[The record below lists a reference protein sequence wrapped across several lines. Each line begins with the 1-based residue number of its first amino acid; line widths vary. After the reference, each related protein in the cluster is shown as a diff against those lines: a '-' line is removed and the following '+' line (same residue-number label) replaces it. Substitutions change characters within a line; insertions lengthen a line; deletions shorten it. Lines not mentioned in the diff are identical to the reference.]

1 MTMNNLSEKIKN
13 KSDQY
18 KGKKYQLEFF
28 HTIFDLMSKND
39 LSPRE
44 FAQKTNLPISYISTL
59 IYRPFSVPSIDVVM
73 KIANTFNLPVN
84 KIFNYKAYNKNFF
97 FNQLLLP
104 ELLKQ
109 NIGINELSNRTGI
122 TKMLLDDIKN
132 GKIRSV
138 NIINVISIAKALN
151 VDPAKWLLKI
161 GQNRINASHA

>member
-1 MTMNNLSEKIKN
+1 MTMDNLSEKAKN
-13 KSDQY
+13 KLNEY
-18 KGKKYQLEFF
+18 NGKQYQLEFF
-28 HTIFDLMSKND
+28 HNIFNIMSKND

-44 FAQKTNLPISYISTL
+44 FAQKTGLPVSYISTL
-59 IYRPFSVPSIDVVM
+59 IYRPYNIPSIDVVM
-73 KIANTFNLPVN
+73 KIANTFNLSVN

-109 NIGINELSNRTGI
+109 NIGINELSSRTGI

-132 GKIRSV
+132 GKIHNV
-138 NIINVISIAKALN
+138 NMINVISIAKALN

-161 GQNRINASHA
+161 GQNRINANRA